1 MEVGFLTGREHRV
14 LGRLALVVMA
24 CFIASAPA
32 LARADTEASGFT
44 IEEWRVLPACGDQ
57 AHFAGL
63 VREAIGEWP
72 ANLPEIRVS
81 VTISQTEKGSTLVL
95 STKAPSGEGRREIAG
110 SSCEELLQTAAVV
123 LSLALD
129 SEALYENELEH
140 EVQTSDT
147 RELAPKAVTT
157 GQIGDDETPGMRSR
171 AAVRAASKKSVSESL
186 DTSLHLVAMTDVGTL
201 PRTAFGLGVLASAY
215 SGPYRVSFRLTKWAD
230 QVQYVPSRDD
240 RGGSFE
246 LLSGG
251 LHVCRELAHYR
262 NVPWG
267 VCVQGTIAR
276 MSATGIVEADGMS
289 KDAVN
294 VLASAG
300 AGFFIN
306 LPLQLRL
313 YAEANG
319 QIVRPRYTV
328 KIHVDPVDSDLVET
342 QVHQPPH
349 VAFRLGIGWGLSF

>member
-24 CFIASAPA
+24 CFIASVPA
-32 LARADTEASGFT
+32 LARADADGFT
-44 IEEWRVLPACGDQ
+44 IEEWKVFPECGDQ
-57 AHFAGL
+57 AHFASL
-63 VREAIGEWP
+63 VREAIGESP
-72 ANLPEIRVS
+72 PNLPEIRVS
-81 VTISQTEKGSTLVL
+81 VEISQTEIGSTLVL
-95 STKAPSGEGRREIAG
+95 STKAPSGEGRREITG
-110 SSCEELLQTAAVV
+110 ISCEE
-123 LSLALD
+123 
-129 SEALYENELEH
+129 
-140 EVQTSDT
+140 TSDT
-147 RELAPKAVTT
+147 RTLAPMAVTT
-157 GQIGDDETPGMRSR
+157 GQMGDGETPGMRRR

-267 VCVQGTIAR
+267 VCVQGTMAR
-276 MSATGIVEADGMS
+276 MSATGIVEDDPMS

-300 AGFFIN
+300 AGFFVN
-306 LPLQLRL
+306 LPFQLRL

-342 QVHQPPH
+342 QVHQPQY